1 MNRSSNYYYIAGF
14 LLLPSVWWLSADILQ
29 IASPLLLPSLK
40 TVIERL
46 FTMVIQGSF
55 FDDLI
60 VTLYRWVIGFSA
72 GISCGVLVGLI
83 LGLSTRLRRLLEFP
97 MEFIRSMPITAIFP
111 LFLIVFGI
119 GDPSKIAMAFT
130 PTFLLMVVNTT
141 YGVLLSDATRRRMA
155 SVFGATRLQIFRFI
169 VVMDALPQIFVG
181 LRLALAQSLIVVVVS
196 EMFIGTDYGLGQRVY
211 DSYLTNSVP
220 TLYAL
225 LVILGVVGYLLN
237 KLLLIIESSF
247 IFWTGK

>member
-1 MNRSSNYYYIAGF
+1 MKRESNYYYIGGF
-14 LLLPSVWWLSADILQ
+14 LLLPSIWWLSADILQ
-29 IASPLLLPSLK
+29 IASPLLLPPLK
-40 TVIERL
+40 AVVERL

-55 FDDLI
+55 FDDLTA
-60 VTLYRWVIGFSA
+60 TLYRWVIGFST

-83 LGLSTRLRRLLEFP
+83 LGVSSRLRRLLEFP

-225 LVILGVVGYLLN
+225 LVVLGVVGYLLN
-237 KLLLIIESSF
+237 KLLLVVESSL